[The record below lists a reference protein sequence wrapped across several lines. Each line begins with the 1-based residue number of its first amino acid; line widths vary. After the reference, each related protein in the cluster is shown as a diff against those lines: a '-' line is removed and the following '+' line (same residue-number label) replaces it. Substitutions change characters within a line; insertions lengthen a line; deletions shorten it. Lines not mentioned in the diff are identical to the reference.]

1 MMKPSVLFL
10 CTGNSARSQMAE
22 GFLRHLAGD
31 RLDVASGGINPTQVN
46 PLAIAAMREA
56 GIDISSHQS
65 KSAGSLLGRHFTY
78 VITVCDHANERCPIF
93 PGAVKRL
100 HWSLEDP
107 AAASGTD
114 IERLAVFRR
123 IRDEIAQRVRSFI
136 AEQASPSG

>member
-1 MMKPSVLFL
+1 
-10 CTGNSARSQMAE
+10 MAE

-31 RLDVASGGINPTQVN
+31 RFDVASGGINPTQVN
-46 PLAIAAMREA
+46 PLAIAAMREV

-107 AAASGTD
+107 AAATGTD

-123 IRDEIAQRVRSFI
+123 VCGEIAQRVRSFI
-136 AEQASPSG
+136 AEQPSPSG